1 MTGGFRTAPYDK
13 IHCTDCVDV
22 VKLSVTLIGLTI
34 KQMLCLISGTSGKHL
49 PEVTTSGKAANSL
62 LGRHPELRLRKTLDV
77 DAPKDHIESGAKICE
92 NSRNRSFFGIPSPP

>member
-1 MTGGFRTAPYDK
+1 MYFIQYVYGGAKRPPYRYDK

-34 KQMLCLISGTSGKHL
+34 RQMLCLISGTSGKHL

-62 LGRHPELRLRKTLDV
+62 LLSSCCRT
-77 DAPKDHIESGAKICE
+77 KIACE
-92 NSRNRSFFGIPSPP
+92 KVNAHAAGFLIYF